1 MSEKSEGN
9 GRPTPARTKIS
20 NAVVRFAGDSGD
32 GMQLTG
38 TQFANEVAWAGNDLA
53 TLPDFPAEIRA
64 PRGTLFGVSSY
75 QIQFGSAAIHTPG
88 GSPDVLV
95 AMNPAALKVHL
106 PDLRKGAT
114 IIVNVNE
121 FTKGNLSKAGYE
133 SNPLDQPGFKQTYR
147 LYEIEVGR
155 LVREALAE
163 SGLSAKEIDR
173 SKNFFCLGFVS
184 WLYNRPIEPT
194 VEWTEAK
201 FKKLPLVRDANIK
214 VLKAGYFY
222 GDTIE
227 AAISTFDLEPATYD
241 PGLYRQI
248 SGNQALALGIIAAAT
263 QADRP
268 VVFGAYPITPA
279 SDILHHLNG
288 YRHFRVRPIQA
299 EDEIAAMGAVVG
311 AAFGGAI
318 AVTASSGPGIALKGE
333 AMGLAVKTELP
344 LVIINVQ
351 RGGPS
356 TGLPTKTEQADLMQ
370 ALYGRNGECPLI
382 VLAPCTPSDC
392 FQIAYEAVRLS
403 VKYMTPVMIL
413 SDGYLANGSEP
424 WKVPS
429 VSDLPAVPLHFA
441 TDPATYQPYLRD
453 EATLARPWAIPGTK
467 GLEHRIGGLEGQ
479 NATGNVSYDAENH
492 DLMVRLREEKVRR
505 VVTEIPPLEC
515 LGDNEGELL
524 LVGWGS
530 TYGTIRQVVEEARAD
545 KLDVSAIHIRHLSPL
560 PSDLGA
566 TLKRFKKVLVPEI
579 NRGQLLRILRAEFLV
594 NAEGFN
600 RVTGQPLDA
609 GELRQAIND
618 RLAPARDEGATKE
631 PKKVKSKRS

>member
-1 MSEKSEGN
+1 
-9 GRPTPARTKIS
+9 
-20 NAVVRFAGDSGD
+20 
-32 GMQLTG
+32 
-38 TQFANEVAWAGNDLA
+38 
-53 TLPDFPAEIRA
+53 
-64 PRGTLFGVSSY
+64 
-75 QIQFGSAAIHTPG
+75 
-88 GSPDVLV
+88 
-95 AMNPAALKVHL
+95 MNPAALKVHL